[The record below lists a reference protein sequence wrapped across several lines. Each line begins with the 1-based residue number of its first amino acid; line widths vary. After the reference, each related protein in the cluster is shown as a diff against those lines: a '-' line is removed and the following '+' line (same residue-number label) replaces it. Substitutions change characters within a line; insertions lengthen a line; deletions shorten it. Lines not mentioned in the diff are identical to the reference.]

1 MLSVLRRSW
10 LRTERTDPPLA
21 TVLLLF
27 RGGRRIDGDDE
38 TPPAAGLD
46 DDATAAILALA
57 RVESAEGRPVVVV
70 VPLILVVFRAR
81 GDDVVNSPVSPFS
94 SSMTALCSR
103 ALCVA
108 ALLSLM
114 RRLWPLPGAS
124 TGLSV
129 TSSSIIPGPADS
141 LDTIELCDLG
151 VGTAAGRDSSSS
163 SSSSTSASALAG

>member
-1 MLSVLRRSW
+1 MLRRSW

-27 RGGRRIDGDDE
+27 RGGRRNDGDDE

-57 RVESAEGRPVVVV
+57 RVESAEGRPVVVVV